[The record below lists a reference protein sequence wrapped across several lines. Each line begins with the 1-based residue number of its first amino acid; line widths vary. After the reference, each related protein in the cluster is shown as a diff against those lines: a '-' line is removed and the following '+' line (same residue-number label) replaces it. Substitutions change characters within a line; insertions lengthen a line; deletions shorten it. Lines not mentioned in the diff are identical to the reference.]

1 MTTSQLTP
9 AEMRETAKRLRRRL
23 EVSGGTYGDRSDL
36 RASIDALNRLAG
48 IIDRDDEVGEDEG
61 WHIGGA
67 WGDYGE
73 VVVPLRIL
81 SYVIGGERY
90 LLWSGRRGSMTGE
103 GTYRRLSTA
112 KRAAKRLQLK
122 GLDVRITD
130 RLIKESDDMT
140 DREFSEARP
149 CEEGDV
155 MCVDPYPCLVHDRRA
170 AGDDPCSCPSGDGS
184 LRHPCQAHPGDT
196 SDREG

>member
-1 MTTSQLTP
+1 MTASQLTP

-81 SYVIGGERY
+81 SYVIEGEFVGEDFDRMIEAVRAEEREKAAQIAEEFDPVEAALAGRY
-90 LLWSGRRGSMTGE
+90 AGKDIAARIREQGKEQGS
-103 GTYRRLSTA
+103 
-112 KRAAKRLQLK
+112 
-122 GLDVRITD
+122 
-130 RLIKESDDMT
+130 
-140 DREFSEARP
+140 
-149 CEEGDV
+149 
-155 MCVDPYPCLVHDRRA
+155 
-170 AGDDPCSCPSGDGS
+170 
-184 LRHPCQAHPGDT
+184 
-196 SDREG
+196 